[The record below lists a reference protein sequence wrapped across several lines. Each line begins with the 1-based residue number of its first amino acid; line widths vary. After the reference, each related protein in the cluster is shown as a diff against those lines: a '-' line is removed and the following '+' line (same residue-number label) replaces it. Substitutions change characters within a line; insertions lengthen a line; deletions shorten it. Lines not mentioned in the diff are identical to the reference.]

1 MAEAVTVARPYAEA
15 VYKLAVAKNALSEW
29 SGMLRDAADIAE
41 NENIKALLGNPVVS
55 AKQLGDLMLEIG
67 RNRFSEDGRKFLNML
82 AENNRVSILPQIS
95 YLFEQLKAQ
104 HDGVLEATIVSAF
117 DMSNS
122 QLKNLVSALE
132 RKFERRIEA
141 KVQVDPGLIGG
152 VKVEIGDEILDASI
166 RGKLD
171 AMANALK
178 S

>member
-15 VYKLAVAKNALSEW
+15 VYKLAIAKNALSEW
-29 SGMLRDAADIAE
+29 SAMLRDAADIAE

-55 AKQLGDLMLEIG
+55 AKQLGELLLEIG
-67 RNRFSEDGRKFLNML
+67 RNRFNEDGRKFLNML

-104 HDGVLEATIVSAF
+104 HDGVIEAAIISAF
-117 DMSNS
+117 DMSSS
-122 QLKNLVSALE
+122 QLRNLVSALE

-141 KVQVDPGLIGG
+141 KVQVDPELIGG
-152 VKVEIGDEILDASI
+152 VKVEIGDEIFDASI
-166 RGKLD
+166 RGKLE
-171 AMANALK
+171 AMAIALK

>member
-29 SGMLRDAADIAE
+29 SAMLRDAADIAE

-55 AKQLGDLMLEIG
+55 AKQLGELLLEIG
-67 RNRFSEDGRKFLNML
+67 RNRFNEDGRKFLNML

-95 YLFEQLKAQ
+95 DLFEQLKAQ
-104 HDGVLEATIVSAF
+104 HEGVIEATIISAF
-117 DMSNS
+117 DMSSS
-122 QLKNLVSALE
+122 QLRNLVSALE

-141 KVQVDPGLIGG
+141 KVQVDPELIGG
-152 VKVEIGDEILDASI
+152 VKVEIGDEIFDASI
-166 RGKLD
+166 RGKLE
-171 AMANALK
+171 AMAIALK